1 MDFINRV
8 ALITGAGRGI
18 GKALA
23 LTLAQHGADVVL
35 AARTKS
41 DIDAVA
47 RQIKDM
53 GRESLAVRADISI
66 EKDVNFLVKRAVK
79 KFGRID
85 ILVNNAGIG
94 TFSSVRELA
103 VKDFDSMWRINMR
116 GTFLCTKAVLP
127 AMIRQKSGDIVFIAS
142 LAGKNAFTGGAGYA
156 ATKGAMIGFSRCL
169 MLEVRKHNIR
179 VITICPGSVDTSFG
193 DKELRKKVDNSA
205 MPKPEDIA
213 RTALMAL
220 SAPRSVMV
228 SEIDI
233 RPTIPPKEK

>member
-1 MDFINRV
+1 
-8 ALITGAGRGI
+8 
-18 GKALA
+18 
-23 LTLAQHGADVVL
+23 
-35 AARTKS
+35 
-41 DIDAVA
+41 
-47 RQIKDM
+47 
-53 GRESLAVRADISI
+53 
-66 EKDVNFLVKRAVK
+66 
-79 KFGRID
+79 
-85 ILVNNAGIG
+85 
-94 TFSSVRELA
+94 
-103 VKDFDSMWRINMR
+103 
-116 GTFLCTKAVLP
+116 
-127 AMIRQKSGDIVFIAS
+127 
-142 LAGKNAFTGGAGYA
+142 
-156 ATKGAMIGFSRCL
+156 MIGFSRCL